1 MAFWGGMA
9 AGSTVAGGARLKD
22 ATSFNKMANMAE
34 TGSPFPVDTHPGMA
48 PGEIRVTY
56 DMDGGVAG
64 NVRIE
69 RGAGP
74 VNRQMLDLHSD
85 VGRQI
90 ENSGALTTR
99 LKELLG
105 DNPNP
110 KPGTAGWEA
119 KLEIDKIANES
130 RLLSDRLRAQGATLT
145 PDELA
150 QIRARQD
157 ELAAATQAQALR
169 LTDAQGTGWVASPLT
184 GNDQRI
190 KLGWPDAPE
199 GNIWVASADGKPFL
213 RRTKGSTEGRIYYD
227 ETQKAF
233 VAYSD
238 RPDVGMVVVG
248 HGDNEMTF
256 NTRGDGKTAEAH
268 AILRSYHKNAERSS
282 AELAAQD
289 AVRAQGQDG
298 DHAGH
303 MIGHRFGLDQGMEN
317 MFPQDANFNTSAY
330 KTMENEMANWI
341 DLGQEVRVSITTS
354 KYDGD
359 RPAKVEVSYEVY
371 DPQTGEMVYDQ
382 FERFSN
388 DSNQVYERL
397 SLDDM
402 RGHVQTGTGTGE

>member
-1 MAFWGGMA
+1 
-9 AGSTVAGGARLKD
+9 
-22 ATSFNKMANMAE
+22 
-34 TGSPFPVDTHPGMA
+34 
-48 PGEIRVTY
+48 
-56 DMDGGVAG
+56 
-64 NVRIE
+64 
-69 RGAGP
+69 
-74 VNRQMLDLHSD
+74 
-85 VGRQI
+85 
-90 ENSGALTTR
+90 
-99 LKELLG
+99 
-105 DNPNP
+105 
-110 KPGTAGWEA
+110 
-119 KLEIDKIANES
+119 
-130 RLLSDRLRAQGATLT
+130 
-145 PDELA
+145 
-150 QIRARQD
+150 
-157 ELAAATQAQALR
+157 
-169 LTDAQGTGWVASPLT
+169 
-184 GNDQRI
+184 
-190 KLGWPDAPE
+190 
-199 GNIWVASADGKPFL
+199 
-213 RRTKGSTEGRIYYD
+213 
-227 ETQKAF
+227 
-233 VAYSD
+233 
-238 RPDVGMVVVG
+238 MVVVG

-354 KYDGD
+354 KYDGN